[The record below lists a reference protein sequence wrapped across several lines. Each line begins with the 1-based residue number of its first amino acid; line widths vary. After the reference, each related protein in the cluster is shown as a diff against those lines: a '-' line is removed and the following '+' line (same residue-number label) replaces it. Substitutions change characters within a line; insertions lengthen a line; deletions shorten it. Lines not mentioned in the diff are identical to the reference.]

1 MLLTRG
7 LLLAAC
13 HSLLATRY
21 PLPTTYYRLPT
32 THYLLP
38 TTDYPLPTTCDLL
51 LATRRARSALPP
63 GRALVRV
70 VHVGDAPADVLAA
83 RACAERGLLGAGV
96 CVGMVGCATGSY
108 TVAQLRELAGAAVP
122 GSWEPVVLEKGMGD
136 AGFLA
141 ACGIAE

>member
-1 MLLTRG
+1 MLLATG
-7 LLLAAC
+7 
-13 HSLLATRY
+13 HSLLATRDS
-21 PLPTTYYRLPT
+21 LPTIDYRLPSD
-32 THYLLP
+32 YLLP
-38 TTDYPLPTTCDLL
+38 TTYYPLPTTCDLL

-141 ACGIAE
+141 ACGIVE

>member
-1 MLLTRG
+1 M
-7 LLLAAC
+7 
-13 HSLLATRY
+13 LLATRY
-21 PLPTTYYRLPT
+21 SRLATDYLLPTTYYPLPT

>member
-1 MLLTRG
+1 M
-7 LLLAAC
+7 
-13 HSLLATRY
+13 
-21 PLPTTYYRLPT
+21 
-32 THYLLP
+32 
-38 TTDYPLPTTCDLL
+38 
-51 LATRRARSALPP
+51 
-63 GRALVRV
+63 RV

-108 TVAQLRELAGAAVP
+108 TAAQLRQLAGSAVP

-136 AGFLA
+136 PGFLA